1 MLQLVTSCQI
11 NITNMPRPRCLT
23 HCVKLK
29 LRKIQTLM
37 TLDGLSWIR
46 LVFQLILTKTTA
58 YKNPSAGV
66 LHTFKERVNKM
77 LPQIYRRTD
86 IEKQF
91 GISRSTIY
99 AMMAEGRFPKPVKL
113 ADRAVGWLEEDLK
126 NWFDNMQETK

>member
-1 MLQLVTSCQI
+1 MK
-11 NITNMPRPRCLT
+11 IT
-23 HCVKLK
+23 V
-29 LRKIQTLM
+29 
-37 TLDGLSWIR
+37 
-46 LVFQLILTKTTA
+46 

-66 LHTFKERVNKM
+66 LHILKERVNKM

-126 NWFDNMQETK
+126 NWFDNMQEAK